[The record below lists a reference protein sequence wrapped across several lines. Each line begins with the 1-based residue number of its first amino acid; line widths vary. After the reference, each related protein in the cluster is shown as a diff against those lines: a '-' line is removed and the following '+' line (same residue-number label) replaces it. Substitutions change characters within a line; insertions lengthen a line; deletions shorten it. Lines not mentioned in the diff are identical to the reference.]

1 MIHAGDYLLK
11 TEDPGEVKIAGR
23 TEQVN
28 GQYKAAKVIQLDRPE
43 GTVWFGVPDYDIGKV
58 ISKAVYENIIC
69 MSSLILEFFLWHSL
83 HCFLFTLI
91 LLHFDYFWI
100 ANTPYVQAI
109 PLQTLAFTVRRWS
122 KNIDSTFHN
131 ILLYS
136 F

>member
-69 MSSLILEFFLWHSL
+69 MSLESNFGIFFYGIVCIVFYSL
-83 HCFLFTLI
+83 
-91 LLHFDYFWI
+91 
-100 ANTPYVQAI
+100 
-109 PLQTLAFTVRRWS
+109 
-122 KNIDSTFHN
+122 
-131 ILLYS
+131 
-136 F
+136 